1 MKGPVMTIFIKNL
14 RLQVIL
20 GVHESERTTVRDVV
34 VNLKVEYDAA
44 PAVASDMLAD
54 AIDYKVIRD
63 RIIGVTRGTEY
74 RLLESLAECISA
86 EVRRESRVQRLELE
100 VAKPGALRL
109 ADSVSVISAWKRE
122 G

>member
-1 MKGPVMTIFIKNL
+1 MTIFIKNL

-20 GVHESERTTVRDVV
+20 GVNESERTTVRDVV
-34 VNLKVEYDAA
+34 VNLKVEYDAS
-44 PAVASDMLAD
+44 PAVASDMLTD

-63 RIIGVTRGTEY
+63 RIIDVTRGTEY

-86 EVRRESRVQRLELE
+86 EVRREPRVQRLELE

-109 ADSVSVISAWKRE
+109 ADSVSVMATWQRDMR
-122 G
+122 